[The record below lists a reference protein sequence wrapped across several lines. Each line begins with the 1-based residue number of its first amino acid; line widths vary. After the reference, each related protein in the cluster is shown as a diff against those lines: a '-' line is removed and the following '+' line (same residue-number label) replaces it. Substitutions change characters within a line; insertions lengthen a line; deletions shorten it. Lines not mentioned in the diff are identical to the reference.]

1 MAPPGTFPEGC
12 CGGRFS
18 GGCILWPACLYIPGP
33 EPYRW
38 LLELSPIGCDDTPS
52 IQLPTST
59 PLRETL
65 LDAGNPSDVEAPAQ
79 SAGALSRLDERLER
93 MEKRQLEQ
101 AHRGRVYFTYA
112 LLTLIAILYKL
123 QNPER
128 YGIYSTFNVYCAL
141 ILYMTMN
148 KNSDRAIRGVMIFI
162 GLSFLIA
169 ALIYFITQVIKPIF
183 DGTFGLLSWLGW
195 KVTQGSQPVACLL
208 SPETEAECQTAVAAA
223 GLSEGGCGF
232 PFAGAYGSGRGCYT
246 YASGTYEGCGYW
258 STSGDPTAPVTGSA
272 GGGIRVRVCAA
283 P

>member
-1 MAPPGTFPEGC
+1 MAPCCTPPGTYPEGC
-12 CGGRFS
+12 CDGRMA
-18 GGCILWPACLYIPGP
+18 GECILWPAPLYIPGP
-33 EPYRW
+33 EGNNW
-38 LLELSPIGCDDTPS
+38 LLEMAPIGCDDTQSSIP
-52 IQLPTST
+52 IQLPGAT

-65 LDAGNPSDVEAPAQ
+65 LAAGNSSDVEAPAQ

-93 MEKRQLEQ
+93 IEKRQLEE

-112 LLTLIAILYKL
+112 ILTLIAILYKL

-183 DGTFGLLSWLGW
+183 DGAFNLLVWLGW
-195 KVTQGSQPVACLL
+195 KVTH
-208 SPETEAECQTAVAAA
+208 PET
-223 GLSEGGCGF
+223 
-232 PFAGAYGSGRGCYT
+232 
-246 YASGTYEGCGYW
+246 
-258 STSGDPTAPVTGSA
+258 TSP
-272 GGGIRVRVCAA
+272 
-283 P
+283 

>member
-1 MAPPGTFPEGC
+1 MSRTNPHADPRPGLGAADSHAITQFTERVPTLASRRLFAALSAYYRGQPQTLIMAPPGTFPEGC

-93 MEKRQLEQ
+93 MEKLQLEQ

-128 YGIYSTFNVYCAL
+128 FGIYSTFNVYCAL

-148 KNSDRAIRGVMIFI
+148 KNSERAIRGVMIFI

-183 DGTFGLLSWLGW
+183 DGAFNLLVWLGW
-195 KVTQGSQPVACLL
+195 KVTH
-208 SPETEAECQTAVAAA
+208 PET
-223 GLSEGGCGF
+223 
-232 PFAGAYGSGRGCYT
+232 
-246 YASGTYEGCGYW
+246 
-258 STSGDPTAPVTGSA
+258 TSP
-272 GGGIRVRVCAA
+272 
-283 P
+283 

>member
-33 EPYRW
+33 EPYKW
-38 LLELSPIGCDDTPS
+38 LLELSPIGADDAPS
-52 IQLPTST
+52 STAT

-128 YGIYSTFNVYCAL
+128 YGIYSTFNLYCAL
-141 ILYMTMN
+141 VLYMTIN
-148 KNSDRAIRGVMIFI
+148 KNSERAIRGVMIVI
-162 GLSFLIA
+162 GMSFLIS
-169 ALIYFITQVIKPIF
+169 ALIYFITQVIKPFF
-183 DGTFGLLSWLGW
+183 DGAFGLLSWLGW
-195 KVTQGSQPVACLL
+195 KATQGSQAAPVATPPPP
-208 SPETEAECQTAVAAA
+208 SPQ
-223 GLSEGGCGF
+223 
-232 PFAGAYGSGRGCYT
+232 
-246 YASGTYEGCGYW
+246 
-258 STSGDPTAPVTGSA
+258 
-272 GGGIRVRVCAA
+272 
-283 P
+283 

>member
-1 MAPPGTFPEGC
+1 LRSTRSPKQFAQRVPTLASRRLFAALSAYYRGQPQTLIMAPPGTFPEGC

-93 MEKRQLEQ
+93 MEKLQQAQ

-128 YGIYSTFNVYCAL
+128 FGIYSTFNVYCAL

-183 DGTFGLLSWLGW
+183 DGAFNLLVWLGW
-195 KVTQGSQPVACLL
+195 KVTH
-208 SPETEAECQTAVAAA
+208 PET
-223 GLSEGGCGF
+223 
-232 PFAGAYGSGRGCYT
+232 
-246 YASGTYEGCGYW
+246 
-258 STSGDPTAPVTGSA
+258 TSP
-272 GGGIRVRVCAA
+272 
-283 P
+283 

>member
-93 MEKRQLEQ
+93 MEKRQLEE

-123 QNPER
+123 QNPDL
-128 YGIYSTFNVYCAL
+128 YGVYSIFNVYVAL
-141 ILYMTMN
+141 ILYMAIK
-148 KNSDRAIRGVMIFI
+148 KNSVRAIQGVWIYI
-162 GLSFLIA
+162 GISFLIA
-169 ALIYFITQVIKPIF
+169 ALIFFITKVIKPMF
-183 DGTFGLLSWLGW
+183 DGGFGLLLWLGW
-195 KVTQGSQPVACLL
+195 KVTQGSQAAPVAT
-208 SPETEAECQTAVAAA
+208 PPPPPPQ
-223 GLSEGGCGF
+223 
-232 PFAGAYGSGRGCYT
+232 
-246 YASGTYEGCGYW
+246 
-258 STSGDPTAPVTGSA
+258 
-272 GGGIRVRVCAA
+272 
-283 P
+283 